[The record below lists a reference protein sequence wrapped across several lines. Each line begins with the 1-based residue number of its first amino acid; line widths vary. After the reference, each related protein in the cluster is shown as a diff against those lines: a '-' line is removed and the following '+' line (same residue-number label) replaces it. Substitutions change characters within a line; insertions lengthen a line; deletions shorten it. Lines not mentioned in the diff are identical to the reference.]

1 MQQVSRADR
10 EAVAELCVNV
20 TQTWRPQPG
29 SALSGAASAQLRLW
43 LTAGPG
49 CSTTVI
55 PVELTQSCG
64 QLRHAIVGGD
74 GTMCSSARGHDR
86 PLLASTPPAPPCTT
100 TTKAEGTLSKLCSLN
115 IHAVPVIVYTLGES
129 LWICRIEWVVLNG
142 TEQCL
147 WRWTARCVLSEA
159 LEAVFV
165 CCEGPWARSGLYNMR
180 NRTDSLTDRT
190 HSPWLPNMP
199 GNTMLRHSSL
209 LPCAIL

>member
-55 PVELTQSCG
+55 PVNW
-64 QLRHAIVGGD
+64 LRAAD
-74 GTMCSSARGHDR
+74 SWDM
-86 PLLASTPPAPPCTT
+86 PLLGVTAPCARLPEGMTGPSWQART
-100 TTKAEGTLSKLCSLN
+100 ATTKAEGTLSKLCSLN

>member
-29 SALSGAASAQLRLW
+29 SALSGAASAQLRLR

-55 PVELTQSCG
+55 PVNW
-64 QLRHAIVGGD
+64 LRAAD
-74 GTMCSSARGHDR
+74 SWDM
-86 PLLASTPPAPPCTT
+86 PLLGVTAPCARLPEGMTGPSWQARTT

-165 CCEGPWARSGLYNMR
+165 CC
-180 NRTDSLTDRT
+180 
-190 HSPWLPNMP
+190 
-199 GNTMLRHSSL
+199 
-209 LPCAIL
+209 